1 MTGVRVLLD
10 LDTPP
15 NGMPWLIVDGRVIV
29 GQARTYGLAATQA
42 EFLRALNDD
51 TDAMATK

>member
-1 MTGVRVLLD
+1 MTGIRVLLD

-15 NGMPWLIVDGRVIV
+15 NGMPWLIVDGRMVV

-42 EFLRALNDD
+42 EFLRALDED
-51 TDAMATK
+51 TAEMANP

>member
-1 MTGVRVLLD
+1 MNQIRVLLA

-15 NGMPWLIVDGRVIV
+15 NGMPWLIVDGRMVV

-42 EFLRALNDD
+42 EFLRALDED
-51 TDAMATK
+51 TAEMSNP